1 MATNRNV
8 THVPY
13 RDSKLTRLLQPSLS
27 GDALIS
33 VICTISPSPLNS
45 AESLSTLSFAQ
56 GLKRVLLSAQRK
68 EVVDPEALIQQ
79 YQNEIAELKAR
90 LRQKEGDEPSLSSR
104 SEQQRTAEMSS
115 RLAELRSLILT
126 SDSMGNDTAF
136 DGTPRARPL
145 SPGRLKGYHIDI
157 DKSTAALQEELHE
170 SQLRISEQDAEIAA
184 LKAELAVR
192 PADPN
197 KRCQELQDEVNQ
209 LRMIACE

>member
-33 VICTISPSPLNS
+33 VICTISPSPVNC
-45 AESLSTLSFAQ
+45 AESLSTLAFAQ

-104 SEQQRTAEMSS
+104 SEQLRTAEMSS

-126 SDSMGNDTAF
+126 SDSMDHDNAIH
-136 DGTPRARPL
+136 GTPRARPL
-145 SPGRLKGYHIDI
+145 SPSRLKYEIDI

-170 SQLRISEQDAEIAA
+170 SQLRISEQNEEIAA
-184 LKAELAVR
+184 LKAELDVR
-192 PADPN
+192 PLDPN